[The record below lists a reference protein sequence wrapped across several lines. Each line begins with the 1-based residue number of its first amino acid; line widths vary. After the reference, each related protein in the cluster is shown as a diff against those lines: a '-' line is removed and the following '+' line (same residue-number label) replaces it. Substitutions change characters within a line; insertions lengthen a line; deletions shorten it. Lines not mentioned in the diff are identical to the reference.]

1 MNRWLTLKLAVLSM
15 MLAACVTVN
24 VYFPASAAEKAAD
37 RIIDQVYGAP
47 STPPAAGAEKG
58 KEQSRLLESQAPRQL
73 LAAAGSVLD
82 FLLPRAEAQQ
92 PDINISTPAIR
103 ALIGSLESRHGSLEP
118 YYGSGAVGLTDDGMI
133 EVRDLNAVPL
143 PERNAV
149 RKLVADD
156 NADRARLYA
165 EIAKANGK
173 PEWEADIRKT
183 FAQRWIAKAKSGW
196 YVKSGGG
203 WKQK

>member
-1 MNRWLTLKLAVLSM
+1 MKARLILGVLACV
-15 MLAACVTVN
+15 LAACVTVN
-24 VYFPASAAEKAAD
+24 VYFPATAAERAAD
-37 RIIDQVYGAP
+37 IIVREVYEAGEDAQKP
-47 STPPAAGAEKG
+47 TSLRLPAWRDGLVAVLDWLVPAAA
-58 KEQSRLLESQAPRQL
+58 
-73 LAAAGSVLD
+73 
-82 FLLPRAEAQQ
+82 AQQ